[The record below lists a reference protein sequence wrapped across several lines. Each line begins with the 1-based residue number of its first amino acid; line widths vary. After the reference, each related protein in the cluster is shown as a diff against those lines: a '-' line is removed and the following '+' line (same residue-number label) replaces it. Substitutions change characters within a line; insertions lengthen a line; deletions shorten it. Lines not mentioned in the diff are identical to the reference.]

1 MQMLFSQA
9 DYLFWLILFV
19 PILFVTFYVPG
30 LFVVHFLSIKNNILK
45 FLLANV
51 LGLVLWGI
59 QGYIFGYLNLRFL
72 SFIYCLGSIGLA
84 ILNRDQIKKEVIGIW
99 GYCSKKN
106 IGLGIFIALG
116 SIAQLSTIFF
126 SGFKTHDGIKFF
138 GNSAQDGVAHLA
150 YIQSIVSNFPPRE
163 PGLYGALI
171 RNYHYWT
178 DMVLANLAM
187 VWHIPVIHLFFH
199 LFPIFIA
206 ILTGIACVLLVT
218 ELGGGKKMTYWFLFL
233 IYFASDAAYSILFI
247 LGKTVGFYTPAIDS
261 GVLQFLNMPH
271 VVAKL
276 IFITSLIVLC
286 RWIKN
291 KQRRWLVV
299 LSVLFAVLFG
309 FKIYFGLFAAI
320 GFSCFVLF
328 EIARDTVKSRHLTIH
343 MPLLLCYVLF
353 LILSLAI
360 FLPNNYGSGGFVYV
374 YLEWP
379 RSLLGVGSIDWREWW
394 LRRQVYD
401 VAHNYRNLFILD
413 LIAVLIAFIS
423 IYGTRLLGFFITP
436 RLVRFFGGGIMIF
449 FLPGLLVFHILGLF
463 TIQSSG
469 GVNVF
474 NFFSVSSFVLSLFAA
489 YVLSRIS
496 FKSFGLIFLAIFI
509 ILTIPRSL
517 YEVWTGITSIAS
529 TDYRLLSNDELQ
541 ALQFINKNSDMYAVV
556 QPSPYNS
563 WDSQTPYVSFFSG
576 RYTYLSGVSLLST
589 HNVKTSSRKSD
600 LETIFKSTE
609 IVDFQTKIKQRGIS
623 YIYLQKSPE
632 QALHFNIDQTY
643 LRTVFEN
650 KTTVVYKVQ

>member
-1 MQMLFSQA
+1 MQLISQF
-9 DYLFWLILFV
+9 DFYLWLILFI
-19 PILFVTFYVPG
+19 PIIFVTLYVPG
-30 LFVVHFLSIKNNILK
+30 LFVLRFFSVKNYLLRI
-45 FLLANV
+45 LLANV
-51 LGLVLWGI
+51 FGLVLWGI
-59 QGYIFGYLNLRFL
+59 QGYIFGYLNVRFL
-72 SFIYCLGSIGLA
+72 SIFYCLLSVGFAVVKRNEIKDELA
-84 ILNRDQIKKEVIGIW
+84 SCRH
-99 GYCSKKN
+99 YFSKKY
-106 IGLGIFIALG
+106 IGFISLIVLG
-116 SIAQLSTIFF
+116 SIAQLSAIFT
-126 SGFKTHDGIKFF
+126 SGFKTYDGIKFF
-138 GNSAQDGVAHLA
+138 GNNAQDGIAHLA
-150 YIQSIVSNFPPRE
+150 YIQSIVNNFPPRE
-163 PGLYGALI
+163 PGLYGTLI
-171 RNYHYWT
+171 HNYHYWT
-178 DMVLANLAM
+178 DMVLANLVM
-187 VWHIPVIHLFFH
+187 VWHIPIIHLFFH
-199 LFPIFIA
+199 LFPIFITL
-206 ILTGIACVLLVT
+206 LTGIACVTLVR
-218 ELGGGKKMTYWFLFL
+218 ELGGTKKMTYWFLFL
-233 IYFASDAAYSILFI
+233 IYFASDAAYLVLLM

-276 IFITSLIVLC
+276 IFITSLIILC
-286 RWIKN
+286 KWIKS
-291 KQRRWLVV
+291 KDTKWLVV
-299 LSVLFAVLFG
+299 LSILFATLFG

-343 MPLLLCYVLF
+343 MPLVLCYILF
-353 LILSLAI
+353 LVLSLAI

-413 LIAVLIAFIS
+413 IIAVLVAFIS

-436 RLVRFFGGGIMIF
+436 RLVRFFGWGIMIF
-449 FLPGLLVFHILGLF
+449 FLPGLLAFHILGLF

-489 YVLSRIS
+489 YILSRIS
-496 FKSFGLIFLAIFI
+496 FKKVGIILIIIFI
-509 ILTIPRSL
+509 ILTLPRSL
-517 YEVWTGITSIAS
+517 YEVWTGITSFTS
-529 TDYRLLSNDELQ
+529 SDYRILSNDELQ
-541 ALQFINKNSDMYAVV
+541 ALQFINKNSNTYAVV

-600 LETIFKSTE
+600 LEAIFKSTE

-643 LRTVFEN
+643 LKTVFEN
-650 KTTVVYKVQ
+650 KTIIVYKVQ